1 MTKFWML
8 RVEGGGSPTTCYH
21 SDQTARLRA
30 EQLAKQTRKPVVL
43 LESVAVVEPDLP
55 APESTTV
62 HWSPV

>member
-1 MTKFWML
+1 MQKFWML
-8 RVEGGGSPTTCYH
+8 KVEGGGTPTAVHH

-30 EQLAKQTRKPVVL
+30 EALAKQTRCRVFL

-55 APESTTV
+55 APEATTV